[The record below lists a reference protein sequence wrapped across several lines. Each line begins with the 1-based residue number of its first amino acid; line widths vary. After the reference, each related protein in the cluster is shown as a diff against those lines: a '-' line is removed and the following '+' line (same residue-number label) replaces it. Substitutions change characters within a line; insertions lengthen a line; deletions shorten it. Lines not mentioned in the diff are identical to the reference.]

1 MKKIRLYGC
10 KPLCGEI
17 NISGSKNAALPII
30 FACILTKGV
39 SVIRNLPHIGDT
51 LVALDLLRSF
61 GADVWEDGGATDIDT
76 RRLSYISPDRELVSK
91 IRASTYLIGSCLS
104 RFGRSPLLAFG
115 GCNFAKR
122 PIDMHIDACLALGG
136 QLSDKEIIAG
146 RLVGGKI
153 TFDKKS
159 VGATVNAILLAS
171 AAEGKTIIRGGASEP
186 HIDSLIDFLISCGA
200 EICRVN
206 DELHIVGRELHG
218 GEITIIGDMIEAGS
232 YIVAGLIT
240 SGDVRLK
247 NCPVGDMQA
256 IFDSLKSLGAKIEIN
271 QNYVTASLREKSLE
285 ISISADPY
293 PGFPTDL
300 QPLFAPLLAAFSG
313 GEITDNVWQ
322 TRFGYLDELSRFG
335 IKYKLNGNSAKIY
348 PSKIVNSVA
357 TAPDLRG
364 GMACLLA
371 ALRAEGKSEIY
382 SAETILRGYE
392 NLEEKLYALGA
403 DIKIEN
409 T

>member
-1 MKKIRLYGC
+1 
-10 KPLCGEI
+10 
-17 NISGSKNAALPII
+17 
-30 FACILTKGV
+30 
-39 SVIRNLPHIGDT
+39 
-51 LVALDLLRSF
+51 
-61 GADVWEDGGATDIDT
+61 
-76 RRLSYISPDRELVSK
+76 
-91 IRASTYLIGSCLS
+91 
-104 RFGRSPLLAFG
+104 
-115 GCNFAKR
+115 
-122 PIDMHIDACLALGG
+122 
-136 QLSDKEIIAG
+136 
-146 RLVGGKI
+146 
-153 TFDKKS
+153 
-159 VGATVNAILLAS
+159 
-171 AAEGKTIIRGGASEP
+171 
-186 HIDSLIDFLISCGA
+186 
-200 EICRVN
+200 
-206 DELHIVGRELHG
+206 
-218 GEITIIGDMIEAGS
+218 MIEAGS

-240 SGDVRLK
+240 SGNVRLK

-256 IFDSLKSLGAKIEIN
+256 IFDSLKALGAEIEIN
-271 QNYVTASLREKSLE
+271 QNYVTASLPEKAGE

-313 GEITDNVWQ
+313 GKITDNVWQ

-335 IKYKLNGNSAKIY
+335 VKYKLNGNSAKIY

-392 NLEEKLYALGA
+392 NLEKKLYALGA